1 MKSITFSA
9 SYQVIL
15 KILVIHLL
23 LSHYS
28 QTVDLIVC
36 PQSTVIPQ
44 NCSRLDINQALKSI
58 TSDTQITLLPGIH
71 FLSEFILQ
79 QNTTGVRIVGLKPST
94 TVLKCNKTYSG
105 LVFYGVQDL
114 TIENLTI
121 DECGVGRQNNDIIFK
136 SIKSTFRDDLFD
148 FSTLLY
154 QSSIALFL
162 VNCQNVSMTSVIVRN
177 TTGIG
182 LFGINLFGLELE
194 DSTFENNKCGQTS
207 TGSSTGGGVSL
218 LYLDYHNLMPYAL
231 YPVPTVTATILNC
244 TFFNNTDCNDKC
256 VSELSNSICRNR
268 YKIGG
273 GGGLTVVLSQLNFS
287 VKVEINSTQFERNNA
302 KVSGGVYAS
311 IYSGVDDSS
320 ITLSDGLFEHNGELD
335 GATSIAGGM
344 MVSTNLPY
352 PTSLQEQA
360 VCGQGNNTTDY
371 ITIVGTNFTSNTANI
386 AGGVYISSL
395 STESVLI
402 STIHVL
408 VDQCRFEGNY
418 AQRISAL
425 AISQESLDKSGL
437 LLQVVLKNSTFT
449 KNCLNLN
456 TQMLYEYSATVGIRS
471 VNITLNGAEFFEND
485 VVALY
490 ALRSTIYI
498 VNRVIFSKNSGFGC
512 GGGLKLTDSFLIL
525 NNNSAVSFTDNTA
538 RVAGGAICVD
548 HTISSLESWRQ
559 PNIYGCFVYCTSLES
574 SNCGELYYNAT
585 LTFQGNSAASGSTIF
600 GVNVNTECPSL
611 QDILLVNNETTNT
624 PVDRIEILYP
634 REPRMPGEP
643 FDITVVAYDSLNQS
657 VSDIVSYSYSVEVSE
672 ECSNGI
678 TNDILKYMHNGGG
691 VYPLPNMP
699 SSIPVTING
708 TGNKMSCAFVFVWS
722 QSSLHFAKFTVHLTK
737 CQLGFMYNASTKTCE
752 CDSRLSQVG
761 VKCDRDTVEF
771 TVPSTKWFGPLQH
784 DDKNETTSES
794 KDLLIV
800 HRCPLNYCKPKS
812 TIISSWDVNFQCN
825 EGFNR
830 IGLLCGACKENF
842 SVTLGTSQC
851 KECSN
856 YYLFLIALFI
866 LFGVLMVVTMA
877 KLRITISEGFLNS
890 VLFYCNVANYLS
902 ADLFPGVDN
911 YWILVLAGVL
921 SIKPKL
927 GLCLFDGM
935 TSLQYF
941 LFQYAFVLYL
951 YLVLGVFLLLVR
963 LKVITTYGPIKL
975 FATLLLF
982 CYGTVAELCTTT
994 LAFVRVQTLN
1004 GTVYWG
1010 WYIDPTVSYGQGLHL
1025 FLCITAIIWMIIY
1038 VIPTTFLTL
1047 FPQRLYSIRYVSRLK
1062 PLYDAVWAPFKP
1074 QYRWWFGVRL
1084 LLRWVIMIITTFLQF
1099 ALPSSTFALVIILIV
1114 LLYLHTVL
1122 SPFQGTWQN
1131 RTDSFLL
1138 TNLALLIIG
1147 ALYFQHENISPVPG
1161 QIIYSGILVT
1171 FAYMVFVGLLLGHL
1185 YSRFSVRVKGAFAR
1199 FKLKWKK
1206 GYMLQSIQEDS
1217 ETPSDEDEA
1226 PTQSD
1231 ASVQVGGESAGE
1243 LNLWQ
1248 QESMDPESEE
1258 LELRSKVVTFSEFRE
1273 PLLDEGEAELTAFA
1287 TLKRK
1292 VKPSVKK

>member
-1 MKSITFSA
+1 MKMKNFRSTLSA
-9 SYQVIL
+9 ASCIVFYMTSL
-15 KILVIHLL
+15 FHLL
-23 LSHYS
+23 LLSNNAHS
-28 QTVDLIVC
+28 VLISVC
-36 PQSTVIPQ
+36 PRNQT
-44 NCSRLDINQALKSI
+44 NCPDINKALNYI
-58 TSDTQITLLPGIH
+58 TSDTQTTLSLKPGTHI
-71 FLSEFILQ
+71 LSEFILK
-79 QNTTGVRIVGLKPST
+79 QNITGVSIIGQKNAT
-94 TVLKCNKTYSG
+94 TVLKCTKTNSEPG
-105 LVFYGVQDL
+105 LAFNGVQDL
-114 TIENLTI
+114 TMENLI
-121 DECGVGRQNNDIIFK
+121 IEECGGGEPTINKIIVE
-136 SIKSTFRDDLFD
+136 SIKNTFRDGLFN
-148 FSTLLY
+148 FST
-154 QSSIALFL
+154 SSTQLPSVALFL
-162 VNCQNVSMTSVIVRN
+162 VNCQNISLTSVTVRN

-182 LFGINLFGLELE
+182 LFGINVFGLELE
-194 DSTFENNKCGQTS
+194 NSTFENNKCGQTS
-207 TGSSTGGGVSL
+207 TGSSTGGGVNL
-218 LYLDYHNLMPYAL
+218 LYLDYHILMPYTL

-244 TFFNNTDCNDKC
+244 TFLYNVDCNDIC
-256 VSELSNSICRNR
+256 ITSNDCGNR

-320 ITLSDGLFEHNGELD
+320 ITLSDCHFDHNGELD

-360 VCGQGNNTTDY
+360 VCGQGNNPTVY
-371 ITIVGTNFTSNTANI
+371 ITIVGTNFTNNTANI

-425 AISQESLDKSGL
+425 AISQESLDKSGM

-449 KNCLNLN
+449 KNFLNLN

-471 VNITLNGAEFFEND
+471 VNTTLNGAEFFEND

-498 VNRVIFSKNSGFGC
+498 VDQVIFSKNSGFGC
-512 GGGLKLTDSFLIL
+512 GGGLKLTDSFLVL

-585 LTFQGNSAASGSTIF
+585 LTFQANSAPNGGTIF
-600 GVNVNTECPSL
+600 GVNINKECPK
-611 QDILLVNNETTNT
+611 LLCNNITQLEDKKTSTT
-624 PVDRIEILYP
+624 VSRIEILGYP
-634 REPRMPGEP
+634 REPRMPGDTVE
-643 FDITVVAYDSLNQS
+643 ITVVAYDSLNQS
-657 VSDIVSYSYSVEVSE
+657 VSDIVSYSVGANDTLEYDGNYYTL
-672 ECSNGI
+672 SN
-678 TNDILKYMHNGGG
+678 
-691 VYPLPNMP
+691 
-699 SSIPVTING
+699 IPVTINH
-708 TGNKMSCAFVFVWS
+708 TENTCPVVTVWS
-722 QSSLHFAKFTVHLTK
+722 QSSLHLAKFTVCLTR
-737 CQLGFMYNASTKTCE
+737 CRLGFIYIKKSGRCE
-752 CDSRLSQVG
+752 CNERKISDSRSG
-761 VKCDRDTVEF
+761 VTCDNTTRQF
-771 TVPSTKWFGPLQH
+771 IVPGNKWFGPLQ
-784 DDKNETTSES
+784 DDDENGTISTSERN
-794 KDLLIV
+794 DLSVIGL
-800 HRCPLNYCKPKS
+800 CPLDYCKPDMRKLE
-812 TIISSWDVNFQCN
+812 VNKMTNNWIFRSQCTN
-825 EGFNR
+825 GYNR
-830 IGLLCGACKENF
+830 IGLLCAVCQENF

-911 YWILVLAGVL
+911 YWILVLAGLL
-921 SIKPKL
+921 SFKPKL

-941 LFQYAFVLYL
+941 LFQYAFVFYL

-1122 SPFQGTWQN
+1122 SPFQGIWQN

-1292 VKPSVKK
+1292 VKPSVKM